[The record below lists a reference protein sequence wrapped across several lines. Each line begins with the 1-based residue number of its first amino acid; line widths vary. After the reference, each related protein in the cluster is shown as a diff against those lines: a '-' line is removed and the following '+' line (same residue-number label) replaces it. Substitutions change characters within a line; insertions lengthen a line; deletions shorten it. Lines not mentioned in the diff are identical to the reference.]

1 VFEVGTPSEEYM
13 KAGSLKPDL
22 RNLDLVVKIV
32 NIGPSRSVPSKRGGR
47 QHLIAEALV
56 GDETG
61 SLVLTLWDDQIRRF
75 GTTNVVE
82 IRGGYT
88 TLFRGSLRL
97 NVGKGGQIEKTD
109 KEIEDVNTRN
119 NLSEETHIQIPWT
132 VSEGRPFRKRRRTGG
147 GRKR

>member
-1 VFEVGTPSEEYM
+1 MPSDDHS
-13 KAGSLKPDL
+13 KVGSLKPNL

-32 NIGPSRSVPSKRGGR
+32 NIGPSRALESKRVRG

-61 SLVLTLWDDQIRRF
+61 SVVLTLWDDQIQRF
-75 GTTNVVE
+75 AADDVVE
-82 IRGGYT
+82 IGRGYT

-97 NVGKGGQIEKTD
+97 NIGRSGLIEKTD
-109 KEIEDVNTRN
+109 KSIEEVNTRN
-119 NLSEETHIQIPWT
+119 NLSQETHIRIPWRL
-132 VSEGRPFRKRRRTGG
+132 SEGRPYRKKRRSGG